1 MRLGAMI
8 SVSCQPQHRIT
19 NLVKTSSV
27 TLLPAEQ
34 LCKQVCLLLPSN
46 KCAFREPI
54 WGEIRQVGL
63 AARLRKS
70 GLQRHE
76 FTEFRVIDHFLTG

>member
-1 MRLGAMI
+1 MRLGAMM

-19 NLVKTSSV
+19 DLAKTSSV

-46 KCAFREPI
+46 KRAFREPI
-54 WGEIRQVGL
+54 RGETRKVGL

-76 FTEFRVIDHFLTG
+76 LTGFRFIDHFLTG